1 MSIMATSYKKK
12 YQVWNTSLKQGHGD
26 VNYGYKLK
34 KNNIKFEILHLN
46 RVKED
51 VNYGY
56 KLKYQVWNTSLKLS
70 QERCQLWLQA
80 KISSLKYFT

>member
-12 YQVWNTSLKQGHGD
+12 YQVWNTSLKQGHGRCQLWLQAK
-26 VNYGYKLK
+26 N
-34 KNNIKFEILHLN
+34 NNIKFEILHLN